1 MTEPE
6 IVAATDPAD
15 DASGVT
21 PADDASGAAA
31 AVGAPGAGA
40 SASGAEPRNAGG
52 TRLWVERTGSRR
64 YVGRSSRGARVE
76 IGDIAYDEA
85 FTPGELL
92 KIALAGCSGLS
103 SDAAIAR
110 RLGDDVAVTIEVEGP
125 SDEAEDRYPALA
137 ERLVVDLSGLEPDA
151 RERLLTVVH
160 RAIEQHCTVGRTL
173 QTGASVDLTVVGER

>member
-6 IVAATDPAD
+6 IVAATDPAAD
-15 DASGVT
+15 PSAADASSASAAGGGV
-21 PADDASGAAA
+21 
-31 AVGAPGAGA
+31 AGGGDP
-40 SASGAEPRNAGG
+40 ASGAEPLNAGG

-76 IGDIAYDEA
+76 IGDIAYGDA

-92 KIALAGCSGLS
+92 KIALAGCSGLA

-151 RERLLTVVH
+151 RDRLLTVVH

-173 QTGASVDLTVVGER
+173 QAGASVDLTVVGER